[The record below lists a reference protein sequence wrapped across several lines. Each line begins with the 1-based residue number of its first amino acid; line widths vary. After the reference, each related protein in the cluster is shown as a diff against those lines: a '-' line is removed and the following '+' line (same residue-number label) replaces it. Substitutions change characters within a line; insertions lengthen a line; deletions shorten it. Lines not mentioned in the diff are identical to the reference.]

1 MIDNYAFAEQAYSY
15 RDSGIPYSKLD
26 CQAFVER
33 VLADCGVKRNWK
45 GSNDMWR
52 NALTWKGTVDE
63 AIEKFGTIPPGAWLF
78 TWADDGGEKKR
89 GYHDDLGNAKHVG
102 IFTGKGKGAMHS
114 STGGVQQCA
123 FPDPERWNRVGLA
136 MDIDY
141 FRVPETDQDIQDLFD
156 LIIKQLQAVKQN
168 VETLKGLVVK

>member
-33 VLADCGVKRNWK
+33 VLSDCGVKRNWK

-52 NALTWKGTVDE
+52 NALTWKGTVEE
-63 AIEKFGTIPPGAWLF
+63 AIEKFGTVPPGAWLF
-78 TWADDGGEKKR
+78 TWADDGGEVKR
-89 GYHDDLGNAKHVG
+89 GYHDDQGNAKHVG

-123 FPDPERWNRVGLA
+123 FPDPKRWTHVGLA
-136 MDIDY
+136 KDIDY
-141 FRVPETDQDIQDLFD
+141 KSVPEAQYDVLDILNGMLKLCDD
-156 LIIKQLQAVKQN
+156 MIAKIN
-168 VETLKGLVVK
+168 ILKGLDIK